1 MKKLSA
7 VGAAVTFAARAAL
20 RFTRRYDLR
29 AKVAVVTGGSR
40 GLGLVLARELAARGA
55 QVAICA
61 RDAAALERARAD
73 LGGDALAVA
82 CDVTIPADVGRMI
95 DAVRARFGRIDVLV
109 NNAGVIEVGPMDLMT
124 DADFERAFRT
134 HVWGPLHAMRAVLP
148 EMRARRSGRIVNIA
162 SIGGK
167 LSVPHLLPYSASK
180 FALVGLSAGMRAEVL
195 RDGVYITTACPG
207 LVRTGSPRHATFKGK
222 HRAEYAWFAIADS
235 LPLVSIS
242 AEAAARDI
250 VDALEHG
257 DAEVVVS
264 APAQLATKLAGL
276 LPNLT
281 QELLGVVA
289 RFLPGPGTAG
299 TEAHTGAASAS
310 AAAPSILTALT
321 ERAAARNNE
330 NN

>member
-7 VGAAVTFAARAAL
+7 VGAAAAFAARAAL
-20 RFTRRYDLR
+20 RFVRRYDLR
-29 AKVAVVTGGSR
+29 DKVAVVTGGSR
-40 GLGLVLARELAARGA
+40 GLGLVIARELVARGA
-55 QVAICA
+55 HVAICA
-61 RDAAALERARAD
+61 RDAAALERARVD
-73 LGGDALAVA
+73 LGGDAVAVV
-82 CDVTIPADVGRMI
+82 CDVTIPAEVVRMI
-95 DAVRARFGRIDVLV
+95 EEVRARFGQIDVLV
-109 NNAGVIEVGPMDLMT
+109 NNAGIIEVGPMDLMT

-148 EMRARRSGRIVNIA
+148 EMRARKSGRIVNIA

-167 LSVPHLLPYSASK
+167 ISVPHLLPYSASK
-180 FALVGLSAGMRAEVL
+180 FALVGLSAGMRTEL
-195 RDGVYITTACPG
+195 LPDRVYVTTACPG
-207 LVRTGSPRHATFKGK
+207 LMRTGSPRNASFKGK
-222 HRAEYAWFAIADS
+222 HRAEYAWFAISDS

-264 APAQLATKLAGL
+264 GTAKLATKLAGL

-281 QELLGVVA
+281 QEVLGVVA
-289 RFLPGPGTAG
+289 RFLPGPGGAG

-310 AAAPSILTALT
+310 AAAPSILTTLT